1 MKATRNNVKSEKAE
15 ISAAVTPARSYV
27 WPAEK
32 AKFRG
37 AKARF
42 EATAGFKAYDAIE
55 FRADD
60 GRLVHTLTPIPTA
73 WPTLGTA
80 ATRASV
86 MLATSCSW
94 EQAKPANVGSSQAH
108 NPGLANAKSGQF
120 KLAIFDEAHLSLA
133 DTATGAIAFL
143 ARDGRTKLEFGPQ
156 AEPAKLLYRAK
167 AVVADFILEAKTSAL
182 LPYLAQT
189 ATAKLVQADGRI
201 YEAQVPAN
209 SDIRAARAAIVLADD
224 GHLDLAQLANVTL
237 ARVGQDEFM
246 AWLSAK

>member
-1 MKATRNNVKSEKAE
+1 MKATRNNLKSEKAE
-15 ISAAVTPARSYV
+15 IPAAPATGRTYV
-27 WPAEK
+27 WPAENG
-32 AKFRG
+32 KFRG

-42 EATAGFKAYDAIE
+42 EREAGFKAYEAIE

-60 GRLVHTLTPIPTA
+60 GRLIHMLTSIPQA

-94 EQAKPANVGSSQAH
+94 EQAKPANAGSSQAYQ
-108 NPGLANAKSGQF
+108 PGLAKSKSGQF
-120 KLAIFDEAHLSLA
+120 KLAIYDKAHLSLA
-133 DTATGAIAFL
+133 DTATGAFAFM

-156 AEPAKLLYRAK
+156 ADPAKLLYRAK
-167 AVVADFILEAKTSAL
+167 AIVADFILEAKTSAL

-209 SDIRAARAAIVLADD
+209 SDIKAARAAIVLADD